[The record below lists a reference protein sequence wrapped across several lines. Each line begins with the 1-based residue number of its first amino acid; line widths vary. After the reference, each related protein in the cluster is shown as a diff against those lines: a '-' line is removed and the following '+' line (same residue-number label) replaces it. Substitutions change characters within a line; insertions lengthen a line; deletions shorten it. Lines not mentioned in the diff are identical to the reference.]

1 MHILCT
7 MIVLSNR
14 SSQTCR
20 KIIQFLLADVKRVVV
35 GGEGE
40 DRISELPANV
50 IDRILELLPVKDA
63 AKTRLRRSSYAHIDR
78 WMLNVTRNDVKELY
92 LHMPDNSSYKLPS
105 YVLNCPTLKKL
116 KLFNCVFKPPNPF
129 VGSRHLITI
138 RLESITFVPT
148 TEFIVINCPLLLNLA
163 LLDCRGTQYLK
174 IFVSSWL
181 EYLLQL
187 EIDEVVDNPNREH
200 DERST
205 LEKLLLSVAA
215 TLEFLLM
222 GLGYFELLT
231 ADTMPKGPPFTRLQ
245 ELSLGIDFGK
255 LSQTTC
261 ALQLIKSCPN
271 LSKLQLWGCASRE
284 STEAVLKYLKRPIT
298 CLDLRLNELK
308 YVGISSHECSKTEL
322 LFVKLLFACTPSLVR
337 MCYEQQKPFDSSD
350 ERKLTSKLMCFS
362 RASPSIFRI
371 RRLRTTTC
379 IAYIMRNTR
388 FTMCRITGAMTIS
401 SSVPCSIIKQPL
413 H

>member
-1 MHILCT
+1 
-7 MIVLSNR
+7 
-14 SSQTCR
+14 
-20 KIIQFLLADVKRVVV
+20 LLADVKRVVV

-50 IDRILELLPVKDA
+50 LDRILELLPVKDA
-63 AKTRLRRSSYAHIDR
+63 AKPSILSKNWRYNWA
-78 WMLNVTRNDVKELY
+78 MLS
-92 LHMPDNSSYKLPS
+92 NSQLDKAFCYKLAVKS
-105 YVLNCPTLKKL
+105 RSV
-116 KLFNCVFKPPNPF
+116 FN
-129 VGSRHLITI
+129 SL
-138 RLESITFVPT
+138 T
-148 TEFIVINCPLLLNLA
+148 T
-163 LLDCRGTQYLK
+163 
-174 IFVSSWL
+174 SWSH
-181 EYLLQL
+181 Y
-187 EIDEVVDNPNREH
+187 EVVDNPNREH

-231 ADTMPKGPPFTRLQ
+231 ADTIPKGPPFTRLQ
-245 ELSLGIDFGK
+245 ELSLGIDFGN

-271 LSKLQLWGCASRE
+271 LSKLQIWGCASRD
-284 STEAVLKYLKRPIT
+284 SAEAVLKYLKRPIT

-350 ERKLTSKLMCFS
+350 ERKLTRKLMCFS
-362 RASPSIFRI
+362 RAFPSIFRI

-379 IAYIMRNTR
+379 VAYIM
-388 FTMCRITGAMTIS
+388 
-401 SSVPCSIIKQPL
+401 V
-413 H
+413 